1 MTGGVA
7 KNITIVNI
15 LGRMMGREIVVPH
28 DPQIVT
34 ALGAALLA
42 RN

>member
-1 MTGGVA
+1 
-7 KNITIVNI
+7 VNLLERM
-15 LGRMMGREIVVPH
+15 LGRKILVAD

-42 RN
+42 RQWEG